1 MKVSRIRKGAWSER
15 FIRAP
20 PKDPNRRSVAN
31 TVVAVE
37 AMVLKVRKV
46 GSDGRRQK
54 RPLTVDDCIPA

>member
-37 AMVLKVRKV
+37 AMVLKVEKV
-46 GSDGRRQK
+46 GGDGRRQK
-54 RPLTVDDCIPA
+54 RP